1 MYKNMIEAV
10 VGYMPSIHKALGLI
24 PRTLQTECVLF
35 GKLRFRIILGGHSK
49 FQTILDHRRLVLRKQ
64 RGEDEGRKG

>member
-35 GKLRFRIILGGHSK
+35 GK
-49 FQTILDHRRLVLRKQ
+49 
-64 RGEDEGRKG
+64 